1 MMPAETTALGK
12 PRADLPGE
20 ASSSREQLCVLH
32 VTSARNLSGGAR
44 QFVFLAKGMAEAG
57 HRVVV
62 GAPEGSGVAAM
73 AREAGLDTRALSFGS
88 LRGQWKGSRELRA
101 IAGGVRPD
109 VVHSHHTKGHNVALM
124 ATFGG
129 RFPPLVVKRG
139 VLYEPKFLWKFKTP
153 RIRAIIAN
161 TEAVKQVLVR
171 RGVPAGKVH
180 VVYSS
185 RQVPDLRELAV
196 RAPLLRAELD
206 LGGHGPIVGAVG
218 SGRPEKG
225 LQFVVEAA
233 PQILQRHSNAVFV
246 LVGEGTERFVDR
258 LVELGISERFRIL
271 GFRND
276 VLELMAHFD
285 LLVFPGVDKD
295 SCSNVLLEGMSVGLP
310 IVGSDMVGMDE
321 VIRPGA
327 GTGVLVRAGDPAA
340 LAQGVMSVLSDPAG
354 ARAMGERARAAIAGG
369 YGIQGRVRETVD
381 VYLRV
386 LRRPEGVGGAGG

>member
-20 ASSSREQLCVLH
+20 VSSSREQLCVLH
-32 VTSARNLSGGAR
+32 VTSARNLTGGAR
-44 QFVFLAKGMAEAG
+44 QLVFLAKGMAEAG

-73 AREAGLDTRALSFGS
+73 AREAGLDTRALSFGT

-101 IAGGVRPD
+101 IAGEVRPD
-109 VVHSHHTKGHNVALM
+109 VVHSHHTQGHNVALM

-139 VLYEPKFLWKFKTP
+139 VLYEPKLLWKFKTP
-153 RIRAIIAN
+153 RVRAIITN

-180 VVYSS
+180 VVYTSRKLPDVGELGQRSS
-185 RQVPDLRELAV
+185 ALRTQ
-196 RAPLLRAELD
+196 LD
-206 LGGHGPIVGAVG
+206 LVGARPVVGAVG

-233 PQILQRHSNAVFV
+233 PQILERHPGTVFV
-246 LVGEGTERFVDR
+246 LVGAGTERFAAR
-258 LVELGISERFRIL
+258 LGELGISDRFRL
-271 GFRND
+271 LEFRDD
-276 VLELMAHFD
+276 VLELMALFD
-285 LLVFPGVDKD
+285 LLVFPGVHKD

-310 IVGSDMVGMDE
+310 VVGSDMVGMEE
-321 VIRPGA
+321 VIRPGE
-327 GTGVLVRAGDPAA
+327 GTGVLVPAGSPPAPAGGAPPA
-340 LAQGVMSVLSDPAG
+340 LADPEG
-354 ARAMGERARAAIAGG
+354 ARAMGEGARAVIAAG
-369 YGIQGRVRETVD
+369 YGIPVRVAQTLD
-381 VYLRV
+381 VY
-386 LRRPEGVGGAGG
+386 RRALLSPSRKGSGD